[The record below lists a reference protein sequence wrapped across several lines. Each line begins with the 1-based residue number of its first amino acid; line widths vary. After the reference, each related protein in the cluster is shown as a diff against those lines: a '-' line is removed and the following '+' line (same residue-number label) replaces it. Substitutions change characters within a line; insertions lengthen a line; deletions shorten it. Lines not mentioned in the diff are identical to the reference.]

1 MTPKAGDFGT
11 PTLLSSDLHVE
22 VEPLRDEDIAVAHV
36 RGTLDRFS
44 GPHLKELLVR
54 AVESGTNQLVVDLG
68 GVASV
73 DSSGLGVL
81 VGTLKLARRTGGDLR
96 LACVGPRLTVIIE
109 RLALDQL
116 LRRADTVQD
125 AIALARAA
133 RSN

>member
-1 MTPKAGDFGT
+1 M
-11 PTLLSSDLHVE
+11 
-22 VEPLRDEDIAVAHV
+22 LRWAQP
-36 RGTLDRFS
+36 F
-44 GPHLKELLVR
+44 P
-54 AVESGTNQLVVDLG
+54 
-68 GVASV
+68 
-73 DSSGLGVL
+73 
-81 VGTLKLARRTGGDLR
+81 RTGGDLR